1 MIGSLLMTCA
11 TSLASS
17 GIAEPSVPKEEPAA
31 ITSAT
36 SSVKIEDYALI
47 YSYKPVTILESED
60 GYAYVEQKVYKMPY
74 TERSNLYIY
83 NLSVTFV
90 PGYQA
95 RLNDSLQTNDKPFV
109 DGYLKTGYFHA
120 KLGTYNEG
128 WRKSGNIKVLTS
140 WPCSSNVST
149 TITSKFGFTLSKE
162 YTKGQSIELGNGGLL
177 KVEASSEKSTKLSF
191 TFEKTKS
198 STVDDPGLSYQADPH
213 DGEKMQWSYLVENPK
228 IAGALS
234 YNIDCHILF
243 EMDNSA
249 TNMSSD
255 AFRCYYDIS
264 YQNTDKNGRKSFPK
278 QLFENGSFGYF
289 Y

>member
-17 GIAEPSVPKEEPAA
+17 GIAEPLAPKEEPAA
-31 ITSAT
+31 VSSTST
-36 SSVKIEDYALI
+36 SLNVEDYALI

-60 GYAYVEQKVYKMPY
+60 GYAYVEQKVYKLPY

-83 NLSVTFV
+83 NPSVTFV

-95 RLNDSLQTNDKPFV
+95 KLNNSLQVNGKPFAE
-109 DGYLKTGYFHA
+109 GYLKNGYFHA
-120 KLGTYNEG
+120 KLGAYNEG

-140 WPCSSNVST
+140 WPRSSNVST

-162 YTKGQSIELGNGGLL
+162 YTKGQSIELGNGGLI
-177 KVEASSEKSTKLSF
+177 KIEASSEQSTKLSF
-191 TFEKTKS
+191 AFEKSKS
-198 STVDDPGLSYQADPH
+198 STVDDPALSYQADRENG
-213 DGEKMQWSYLVENPK
+213 DKMQWSYLVENHK
-228 IAGALS
+228 VAGALS

-255 AFRCYYDIS
+255 AFRCYYDIC
-264 YQNTDKNGRKSFPK
+264 YQNTKKNGHSLFAK
-278 QLFENGSFGYF
+278 QLFDNGSLGYF